1 MLIACEWA
9 GGAVGAWWEEGG
21 IPSGTD
27 LDLNPQGRP
36 YPLQT
41 SGFGAG
47 VVAPLGQ
54 LEDSPRVAC
63 VRPAPLPDHRGC
75 QVGATFILAVIVVS
89 RKQDRGAAQ
98 AGPRPLVS

>member
-9 GGAVGAWWEEGG
+9 GGAVGAWGEEGG
-21 IPSGTD
+21 G
-27 LDLNPQGRP
+27 
-36 YPLQT
+36 
-41 SGFGAG
+41 G

-75 QVGATFILAVIVVS
+75 QVRATFILAVIVVS